1 MSPPHHIVRVVSSQK
16 QLRSSQSAKKVQ
28 RRRQS
33 GFTLLRVCLSVFVS
47 GTFHVFERRLWGR
60 DGPAIR
66 GPPSSPTGGALN
78 AHRSSVADIHYGRP
92 SCLLSRNRS
101 SSSLLL
107 ALRWLELSV
116 DASVLRTS
124 THQAHG
130 QAHNSGILTW
140 FLQGCLSSG
149 CVCLQFLVWVQSN
162 LIHYPAK
169 RENANPGA
177 ARG

>member
-66 GPPSSPTGGALN
+66 VPIIADRGALN

-124 THQAHG
+124 THQAHDRRTI
-130 QAHNSGILTW
+130 QAYLRGFYRVVYPLDVYVCS
-140 FLQGCLSSG
+140 FSFGCSP
-149 CVCLQFLVWVQSN
+149 
-162 LIHYPAK
+162 I
-169 RENANPGA
+169 
-177 ARG
+177 